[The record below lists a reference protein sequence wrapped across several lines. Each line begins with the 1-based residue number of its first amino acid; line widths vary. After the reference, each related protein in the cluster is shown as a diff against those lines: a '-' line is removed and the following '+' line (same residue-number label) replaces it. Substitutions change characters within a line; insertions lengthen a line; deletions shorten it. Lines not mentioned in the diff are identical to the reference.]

1 MASLAE
7 ESALLRE
14 LDDLAASGRHREV
27 LDRLGLV
34 PSAVLEKR
42 TRFALLAAETNGRLG
57 DLVAAARWSEI
68 GLELAR
74 SRGERHAELRARN
87 YQGAIA
93 LRRGDVAVAEQ
104 SLGDALAL
112 ARTLGDHATQARCLN
127 NLGILANMRG
137 DPREALALYRLA
149 LAEYQ
154 QVGMTRGIAES
165 HHNIGI
171 SLRDQ
176 GDLHGALEAAEHAL
190 RLAGEARDER
200 LATLAATGRAELH
213 LLVGDT
219 PLAAAELERAAT
231 RYTQIGFRAGLAEVR
246 RVQAGVAR
254 SRGLLPDATRLLAE
268 AARLA
273 EEHDLTEVLAD
284 IERDLAV
291 TLDQSADAAG
301 AGAARERAAALR
313 TKLGVR
319 R

>member
-7 ESALLRE
+7 ESALLRA

-27 LDRLGLV
+27 LDRLGQV
-34 PSAVLEKR
+34 PSAVLESR

-57 DLVAAARWSEI
+57 DLVAGARWAETA
-68 GLELAR
+68 LDLAR
-74 SRGERHAELRARN
+74 ARGERHAELRARN

-93 LRRGDVAVAEQ
+93 LRRGAIDEAER
-104 SLGDALAL
+104 SLSEALEL
-112 ARTLGDHATQARCLN
+112 ARALGDHATQARGLN

-137 DPREALALYRLA
+137 DPRAALGLYRLA

-154 QVGMTRGIAES
+154 QVGMTRGMAET

-176 GDLHGALEAAEHAL
+176 GDVRGALEAAEEAL
-190 RLAGEARDER
+190 RLAAEAGDER

-213 LLVGDT
+213 LLLGDT
-219 PLAAAELERAAT
+219 PLAAAELERAAR
-231 RYTQIGFRAGLAEVR
+231 RYAGIGFHAGLAEVR
-246 RVQAGVAR
+246 RVEAGVAR
-254 SRGLLPDATRLLAE
+254 SRGLLPDAARLLRE

-273 EEHDLTEVLAD
+273 EEHDLTEVMAD
-284 IERDLAV
+284 VARDLAA
-291 TLDQSADAAG
+291 TLEEMGDTRG
-301 AGAARERAAALR
+301 ASAARERATALYA
-313 TKLGVR
+313 KLGVR